1 MPRKISE
8 EVVSKAVSLKL
19 KGMTNTQISK
29 ELGVSVDW
37 CKRTLKVMTQNLD
50 TDYDKLYLK
59 SRRNEGISKGEIIE
73 DLGLK
78 ELPDGE
84 RGRALQRNVR
94 RIRANNKK
102 NLVRPNWMH
111 PNFAKMVTNWVV
123 ESSMTLEERCNE
135 QAIELLFNMKAV
147 CPENRHH
154 ELPSLRQ
161 IKAAM
166 LGLASASVEQRT
178 GASAKLENWLE
189 SLHRTST
196 ELVNRNT
203 QYDFITED
211 KVSTDVMDF
220 EDLAD
225 FMY

>member
-8 EVVSKAVSLKL
+8 EIVSKAVALKL
-19 KGMTNTQISK
+19 KGKTNVEIAK

-37 CKRTLKVMTQNLD
+37 CKRTLKTMTQNLD
-50 TDYDKLYLK
+50 TDYDKVYLK

-78 ELPDGE
+78 ELPDKE
-84 RGRALQRNVR
+84 RSKALQRNVR

-111 PNFAKMVTNWVV
+111 PNFAKMATTWVI
-123 ESSMTLEERCNE
+123 ESSMVLEERCNE
-135 QAIELLFNMKAV
+135 QAVELLFNMKAS
-147 CPENRHH
+147 CSENQHH
-154 ELPSLRQ
+154 ELPSVKQ

-178 GASAKLENWLE
+178 GASAKLENWLQ

-203 QYDFITED
+203 QYDVTAED
-211 KVSTDVMDF
+211 KVLTDVLDF

>member
-19 KGMTNTQISK
+19 RGMTNMQIAE

-37 CKRTLKVMTQNLD
+37 CKRTLKTMTQNLD
-50 TDYDKLYLK
+50 TDYDKVYLK

-78 ELPDGE
+78 ELPDKE
-84 RGRALQRNVR
+84 RSKALQRNVR

-111 PNFAKMVTNWVV
+111 PNFAKMATTWVI
-123 ESSMTLEERCNE
+123 ESSMVLEERCNE
-135 QAIELLFNMKAV
+135 QAVELLFNMKV
-147 CPENRHH
+147 SCSENQHH
-154 ELPSLRQ
+154 ELPSVKQ

-178 GASAKLENWLE
+178 GASAKLENWLQ

-203 QYDFITED
+203 QYDVTAED
-211 KVSTDVMDF
+211 KVLTDVLDF

>member
-8 EVVSKAVSLKL
+8 EIVSKAVALKL
-19 KGMTNTQISK
+19 KGKTNVEIAK

-37 CKRTLKVMTQNLD
+37 CKRTLKTMTQNID
-50 TDYDKLYLK
+50 TNYDKVYLK
-59 SRRNEGISKGEIIE
+59 SRRKEGISKGEIIE

-78 ELPDGE
+78 ELPDKD
-84 RGRALQRNVR
+84 RSKALQRNVR

-111 PNFAKMVTNWVV
+111 PNFAKMTTNWVI
-123 ESSMTLEERCNE
+123 ESSMVLEERCNE
-135 QAIELLFNMKAV
+135 QAVELLFNMKAS
-147 CPENRHH
+147 CSENRHH
-154 ELPSLRQ
+154 ELPSVKQ

-178 GASAKLENWLE
+178 GASAKLENWLQ

-203 QYDFITED
+203 QYDVTSED
-211 KVSTDVMDF
+211 KVPTDVLDF
-220 EDLAD
+220 KDLAD